1 VSRRL
6 ALDRCYEWLVNHSR
20 RGALRA
26 LAAGFL
32 AACESSHAVKRS
44 AEHGAPDPAATRVV
58 AAASDVPRLA
68 VVELGTAVPG
78 DDALVLLHGWGARG
92 DDLVS
97 LGRELA
103 RPKTTIVVPAGPLAE
118 GSGRAWWHFD
128 PNAPRA
134 YAASDEVPAGHQPL
148 ADVVTARAAVRAL
161 LDETRA
167 RLAPPRVALAGFS
180 QGAMLSLDVALEC
193 DARVERVA
201 VLSGALLL
209 DSLPALL
216 ASCAARPRVLV
227 THGRFDPIVPF
238 RNAERAVAI
247 LEEHGLRVDF
257 RPFDGKHAIPAEV
270 RNALP
275 EFLFGA

>member
-1 VSRRL
+1 MVTHTRR
-6 ALDRCYEWLVNHSR
+6 D
-20 RGALRA
+20 ALRA
-26 LAAGFL
+26 LAAGLL
-32 AACESSHAVKRS
+32 AACESSRAVKRS
-44 AEHGAPDPAATRVV
+44 AEHGASNASATPTV
-58 AAASDVPRLA
+58 AVASDVPRLA
-68 VVELGTAVPG
+68 VVEVGAAARG
-78 DDALVLLHGWGARG
+78 DDAVVLLHGWGAPG

-97 LGRELA
+97 LGHELA
-103 RPKTTIVVPAGPLAE
+103 RPKATIVVPAGPLAE

-134 YAASDEVPAGHQPL
+134 YAQSDEVPPNHQPL
-148 ADVVTARAAVRAL
+148 AAVATARAAVRAV
-161 LDETRA
+161 LDETRE
-167 RLAPPRVALAGFS
+167 RLAPPHVALAGFS
-180 QGAMLSLDVALEC
+180 QGAMLSLDVALQC

-216 ASCAARPRVLV
+216 ANCAARPRVLV

-238 RNAERAVAI
+238 HNAERAVAI
-247 LEEHGLRVDF
+247 LERHGLRVDF
-257 RPFDGKHAIPAEV
+257 RPFDGPHAIPLEV